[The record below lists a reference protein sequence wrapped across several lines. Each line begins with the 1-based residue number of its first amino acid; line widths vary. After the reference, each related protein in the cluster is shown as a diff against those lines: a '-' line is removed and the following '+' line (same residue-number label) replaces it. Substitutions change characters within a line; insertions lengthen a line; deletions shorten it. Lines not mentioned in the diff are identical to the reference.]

1 MATYKEIQAQIAAL
15 QAKAEETR
23 AAELEGAIGE
33 IKALMQ
39 DFGISIDDLQER
51 KRGPKKGAKNKPKDV
66 QFRDGENTWSGRG
79 RMPGWMQG
87 KDKEQFRV

>member
-1 MATYKEIQAQIAAL
+1 MATYKEIQTQIAAL
-15 QAKAEETR
+15 QAQAEESR
-23 AAELEGAIGE
+23 AAELDKAIRE

-39 DFGISIDDLQER
+39 DFGITIDDLQENKTR
-51 KRGPKKGAKNKPKDV
+51 IKKGSKSKSKVV

-87 KDKEQFRV
+87 KEKEKFRV

>member
-1 MATYKEIQAQIAAL
+1 MATYKELQQKIAAL
-15 QAKAEETR
+15 QAQAEESR
-23 AAELEGAIGE
+23 AAELDGAIGQ
-33 IKALMQ
+33 IRTMMQ
-39 DFGISIDDLQER
+39 EYGITIEDLQER
-51 KRGPKKGAKNKPKDV
+51 KRGPKKGVKNRPKDI